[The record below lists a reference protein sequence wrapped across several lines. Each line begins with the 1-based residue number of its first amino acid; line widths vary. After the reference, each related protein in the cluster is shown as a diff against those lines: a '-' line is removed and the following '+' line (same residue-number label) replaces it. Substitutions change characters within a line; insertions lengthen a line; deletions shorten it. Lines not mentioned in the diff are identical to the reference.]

1 MTMAT
6 VSSRMLHRLFL
17 PPREEGNTRKLN
29 LASSNSIGGSNKMSY
44 RFLQPRQGRRVSS
57 VIAVNAAF
65 RASFNQVG
73 RFMVGESVRST
84 PYCHTF
90 MSSIHF
96 QQYSKRNR
104 GRICNSKPVLAEKDR
119 PGKGS
124 KPRRRLR
131 LRGRLRLLMRYVR
144 RGLGPP
150 AGFSWKPLLLGALV
164 TCTFTLVALFLRVSA
179 GPAPQNT
186 PYSDLIDHIHARTVT
201 SALFEEG
208 SQRLLFNVQ
217 PVVKE
222 PDVVE
227 HPSLSVEENSSS
239 DEVPK
244 PETGLREKIR
254 VPKVQQKGEWQ
265 YVTRRVR
272 NDEAYLLGL
281 MREKGVR
288 YSSAPQSVTASIR
301 SLLITIVSL
310 WIPLSPLV
318 WLLHR
323 QISGN
328 NSTSQKRRSKKNLV
342 NFTDVAGIDT
352 AKAELAE
359 IVACLRGTSNYASL
373 GAKLPKGVLLVGP
386 PGTGKTLLARAVAGE
401 AGVPFFSASASE
413 FVEMFV
419 GRGAA
424 RIRELF
430 AEAKKNTPSIVFI
443 DELDAV
449 GGKRGRSF
457 NDERDQTLNQLLTE
471 MDGFDSE
478 TGVMVIA
485 ATNRPEVLDA
495 ALTRPGRISRRVN
508 VDAPDFEGRQQVLA
522 VHMRSTPVD
531 GDAATVRAVIA
542 KLTPGFVGADLANVV
557 NEAALLAAR
566 EGRPAVTLD
575 DFKEAVIR
583 AKYGV
588 GDNRKVS
595 KPFEDQLNQWFSW
608 VSKSQPKQLRGSKE
622 PPAGYRTV
630 PYNG

>member
-1 MTMAT
+1 MLPADGNARRL
-6 VSSRMLHRLFL
+6 SSSSFGPIGSTKLWSKPLRL
-17 PPREEGNTRKLN
+17 
-29 LASSNSIGGSNKMSY
+29 
-44 RFLQPRQGRRVSS
+44 RQGRRVCS
-57 VIAVNAAF
+57 VVAGDVK
-65 RASFNQVG
+65 SFSHQVG
-73 RFMVGESVRST
+73 RFRVDESARST
-84 PYCHTF
+84 LQHRMFT
-90 MSSIHF
+90 SSTQV
-96 QQYSKRNR
+96 QQHRKRSR
-104 GRICNSKPVLAEKDR
+104 GRIYHSSKQVLAEKDR
-119 PGKGS
+119 PGKPT
-124 KPRRRLR
+124 KPRRKLR
-131 LRGRLRLLMRYVR
+131 LRGRYRLLLRYVR
-144 RGLGPP
+144 RGLLLPR
-150 AGFSWKPLLLGALV
+150 GFSWKPVLLAALV
-164 TCTFTLVALFLRVSA
+164 TCTCTLAAVILRLTA
-179 GPAPQNT
+179 GPAPQSIQ
-186 PYSDLIDHIHARTVT
+186 YSDLIDHIHARTVT

-217 PVVKE
+217 AVVNE
-222 PDVVE
+222 PESRTLVVE
-227 HPSLSVEENSSS
+227 LPGATTAESRSAEQVGGAEASSS
-239 DEVPK
+239 
-244 PETGLREKIR
+244 GNSEKA
-254 VPKVQQKGEWQ
+254 KVQPQGEWQ

-288 YSSAPQSVTASIR
+288 YSSAPQSVSASLR
-301 SLLITIVSL
+301 SLLFTVISL
-310 WIPLSPLV
+310 WLPLSPLL

-328 NSTSQKRRSKKNLV
+328 NSSTQRRRSNSRLV

-359 IVACLRGTSNYASL
+359 IVACLRGTSNYSSL

-401 AGVPFFSASASE
+401 AGVPFFAASASE

-424 RIRELF
+424 RIRDLF

-508 VDAPDFEGRQQVLA
+508 VEAPDFAGRQQVLA
-522 VHMRSTPVD
+522 VHMRSTPVE
-531 GDAATVRAVIA
+531 GDAATLRAVVA
-542 KLTPGFVGADLANVV
+542 SLTPGFVGADLANVV

-566 EGRPAVTLD
+566 QGRSAVTLD
-575 DFKEAVIR
+575 DFKEAVDR

-588 GDNRKVS
+588 GENRNVTKAVE
-595 KPFEDQLNQWFSW
+595 KQLNQWFKW
-608 VSKSQPKQLRGSKE
+608 ASKPQRKQLGGNIE
-622 PPAGYRTV
+622 PPDGYRTV
-630 PYNG
+630 PHNG